1 MLTDLIHCLSQ
12 YSNKKK
18 TLLKMVRVQAVLD
31 SSQNLLLPI
40 MSIAHSIMSLNLM
53 MWEDGVQV
61 HKIHL
66 YCHTEA
72 ANALT
77 FVLRW
82 LGCKLLS
89 SNMFHKSFFQ
99 LLATQGKIC
108 CLCLRVFG
116 DTFSRHWIKFFFFY
130 FTANN
135 WEALQRWSVLLWDK
149 TIWQLHEVK
158 MC

>member
-1 MLTDLIHCLSQ
+1 
-12 YSNKKK
+12 
-18 TLLKMVRVQAVLD
+18 MVRVQAVLD

-66 YCHTEA
+66 YYHTEA

-89 SNMFHKSFFQ
+89 SNMFHKYFFQ
-99 LLATQGKIC
+99 LLAILQLTTGKHY
-108 CLCLRVFG
+108 RDG
-116 DTFSRHWIKFFFFY
+116 ASSYEIKQSDNY
-130 FTANN
+130 M
-135 WEALQRWSVLLWDK
+135 R
-149 TIWQLHEVK
+149 
-158 MC
+158 